1 MYVQKDIINSR
12 NKTPIQYRTN
22 EYIYPNTRIVYQGP
36 KIYREEIFYEYEPDS
51 YQVHSAIDINKQL
64 EINNEEIPN
73 SKIYAIRSEI
83 NSTNKKISSNQLFKD
98 KTLQKINEILEQ
110 YNFTQNYS
118 FIEEMNIDP
127 KIKTQGTCDSSWSFA
142 STTALSYRFLKKS

>member
-51 YQVHSAIDINKQL
+51 YQVHSAIDNNKQL

-98 KTLQKINEILEQ
+98 KTFNHSFHKLYTNFKEEREPSPKTINIGDTKE
-110 YNFTQNYS
+110 S
-118 FIEEMNIDP
+118 IETNNN
-127 KIKTQGTCDSSWSFA
+127 
-142 STTALSYRFLKKS
+142 SY

>member
-1 MYVQKDIINSR
+1 MSLYLLLILFLAQTKAEIAKTEREILLNETEKLLHNEKD
-12 NKTPIQYRTN
+12 
-22 EYIYPNTRIVYQGP
+22 NTLKELNLID
-36 KIYREEIFYEYEPDS
+36 EEGISFKY
-51 YQVHSAIDINKQL
+51 DI
-64 EINNEEIPN
+64 
-73 SKIYAIRSEI
+73 S
-83 NSTNKKISSNQLFKD
+83 
-98 KTLQKINEILEQ
+98 KINEILEQ